1 MARILVL
8 DDVQDAGI
16 LIQRILQ
23 KKGHV
28 VHVFHDE
35 DEALR
40 FTEKNQVDLAIL
52 DMNMRKMD
60 GLDVLGEMQK
70 ALPRLPAIMLTGL
83 PDAEMAKQAFAL
95 GAVAYCAKPIDKDRL
110 EERVALALLEGA
122 ALPEQ

>member
-8 DDVQDAGI
+8 DDVLDAGV

-40 FTEKNQVDLAIL
+40 FTENNPVDLAIL
-52 DMNMRKMD
+52 DMNLRKMD
-60 GLDVLGEMQK
+60 GLAVLCEMQK
-70 ALPRLPAIMLTGL
+70 SLPGLPAIMLTGL
-83 PDAEMAKQAFAL
+83 PNADLAKQAFAL
-95 GAVAYCAKPIDKDRL
+95 GAVAYCAKPIDKERL
-110 EERVALALLEGA
+110 EERVAEALLE
-122 ALPEQ
+122 Q

>member
-8 DDVQDAGI
+8 DDVLAAGV
-16 LIQRILQ
+16 LIKRILQ

-40 FTEKNQVDLAIL
+40 FTEKNSVDLAIL
-52 DMNMRKMD
+52 DMNLRKMD
-60 GLDVLGEMQK
+60 GLDVLCEMQK

-83 PDAEMAKQAFAL
+83 PDADMAKQAFAQ
-95 GAVAYCAKPIDKDRL
+95 GAVAYCAKPIDKSKL
-110 EERVALALLEGA
+110 EERVARALLAGED
-122 ALPEQ
+122 LPEQ

>member
-8 DDVQDAGI
+8 DDVLDAGV

-40 FTEKNQVDLAIL
+40 FTKKNPVDLAIL
-52 DMNMRKMD
+52 DMNLRKMD
-60 GLDVLGEMQK
+60 GLAVLGEMQK
-70 ALPRLPAIMLTGL
+70 SQPRLPAIMLTGL
-83 PDAEMAKQAFAL
+83 PDADMAQQAFAR
-95 GAVAYCAKPIDKDRL
+95 GAVAYCAKPIDKDKL
-110 EERVALALLEGA
+110 EERVAGALLAGEEM
-122 ALPEQ
+122 LEQ